1 METGSAIINL
11 LCRQSDI
18 PGRIGGELAVQGA
31 VSGAVLGAGLGQVV
45 LTGDWVEW
53 GLAGRKIVNGQAE
66 QLYYNSYLY
75 KPHNAPGIL
84 LNN

>member
-1 METGSAIINL
+1 VPVETGSAIINL

-45 LTGDWVEW
+45 LTDADWRL
-53 GLAGRKIVNGQAE
+53 GGMGRGGAENCQWTSRAIV
-66 QLYYNSYLY
+66 L
-75 KPHNAPGIL
+75 
-84 LNN
+84 